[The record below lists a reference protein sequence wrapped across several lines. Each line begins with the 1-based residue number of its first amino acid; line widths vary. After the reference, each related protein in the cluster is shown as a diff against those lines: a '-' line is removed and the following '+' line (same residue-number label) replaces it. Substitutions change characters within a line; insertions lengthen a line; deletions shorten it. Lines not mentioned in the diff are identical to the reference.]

1 MGELDLGTD
10 GFYTRPYGWIDIKTA
25 AGSTLKT
32 IVPYVWG
39 ADGMSITHDIHLK
52 DVDASTSVNYAS
64 LMHAKS
70 LDVSLESLY
79 VLKDLYD

>member
-1 MGELDLGTD
+1 
-10 GFYTRPYGWIDIKTA
+10 
-25 AGSTLKT
+25 
-32 IVPYVWG
+32 
-39 ADGMSITHDIHLK
+39 MSITHDIHLK